1 MSSIFGFDG
10 DIRGFQRILRRIE
23 ETTEQNGNLTHKTIR
38 AYSRCLLK
46 ILPELDLPE
55 VLIQEIT
62 VMLATLSMSGLPLY
76 DRSFLA
82 SRILK
87 LVDDWLF
94 STRKTEDKEG
104 LF

>member
-10 DIRGFQRILRRIE
+10 DIRGFQSILRHIE
-23 ETTEQNGNLTHKTIR
+23 ETTEKNGNLTHKQIR
-38 AYSRCLLK
+38 AYARCLLK
-46 ILPELDLPE
+46 ILPTLDLPE
-55 VLIQEIT
+55 KLILEIT
-62 VMLATLSMSGLPLY
+62 IMLATLSMPGLPLY

-87 LVDDWLF
+87 LVDDWVL
-94 STRKTEDKEG
+94 STRKTEDEEG

>member
-10 DIRGFQRILRRIE
+10 DIRGFQFILRRIE
-23 ETTEQNGNLTHKTIR
+23 ETTEKNGNLTHKEIR

-46 ILPELDLPE
+46 ILPALELPE
-55 VLIQEIT
+55 KLILEIT
-62 VMLATLSMSGLPLY
+62 ILLATLSMPGLPLY

-82 SRILK
+82 SKILK
-87 LVDDWLF
+87 LVDDWIC